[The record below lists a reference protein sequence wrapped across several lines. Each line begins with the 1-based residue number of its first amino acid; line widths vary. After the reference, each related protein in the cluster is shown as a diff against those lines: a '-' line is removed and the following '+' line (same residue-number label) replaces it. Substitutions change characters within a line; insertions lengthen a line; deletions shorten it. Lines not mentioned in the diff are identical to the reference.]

1 MRSSAHKYCNDNVT
15 TSFTVEETRRHFNAK
30 NELVTHY
37 LPCKLL
43 SPSLARIQSRG
54 RRNPEHTE
62 APKIQSLE
70 SRGENQTKRRH
81 QNPVRNPG
89 IQSGRLWNPKQHGNP
104 ESRGLSLRILNGA
117 STPHPTLESGAIS
130 TGIRLDDADNPKGSS
145 CAPESRRLLLF
156 SGIQNEKTQFQ
167 NPISSNQHTQDLR
180 LKSRA
185 SSLGIQRKR
194 SFSDSRDSVLDL
206 ELRIQKPK
214 QCFMIAQILKSF
226 HYK

>member
-1 MRSSAHKYCNDNVT
+1 MYCTHKYCNDNVT

-30 NELVTHY
+30 NGLRRISSSFSD
-37 LPCKLL
+37 L
-43 SPSLARIQSRG
+43 SPSPARIQSRG
-54 RRNPEHTE
+54 RGNPEHIE

-70 SRGENQTKRRH
+70 SRGENQTKRSH

-145 CAPESRRLLLF
+145 CAPESRRRLLF
-156 SGIQNEKTQFQ
+156 SGIQNEKGQFQ
-167 NPISSNQHTQDLR
+167 NPIGSNQHQIST
-180 LKSRA
+180 
-185 SSLGIQRKR
+185 
-194 SFSDSRDSVLDL
+194 
-206 ELRIQKPK
+206 LRI
-214 QCFMIAQILKSF
+214 
-226 HYK
+226 

>member
-1 MRSSAHKYCNDNVT
+1 M
-15 TSFTVEETRRHFNAK
+15 
-30 NELVTHY
+30 
-37 LPCKLL
+37 
-43 SPSLARIQSRG
+43 
-54 RRNPEHTE
+54 
-62 APKIQSLE
+62 
-70 SRGENQTKRRH
+70 
-81 QNPVRNPG
+81 RNPG

-145 CAPESRRLLLF
+145 CAPESRRRLLF
-156 SGIQNEKTQFQ
+156 SGIQNEKGQFQ
-167 NPISSNQHTQDLR
+167 NPIGSNQHTQDLR

-194 SFSDSRDSVLDL
+194 SFSDSRDFVLDL

-214 QCFMIAQILKSF
+214 QCFMIAQILANPFSMPF
-226 HYK
+226 CIGWPNPRLSTDLAPT

>member
-1 MRSSAHKYCNDNVT
+1 MPRPAGGAIHKKLSS
-15 TSFTVEETRRHFNAK
+15 
-30 NELVTHY
+30 
-37 LPCKLL
+37 
-43 SPSLARIQSRG
+43 
-54 RRNPEHTE
+54 RN
-62 APKIQSLE
+62 
-70 SRGENQTKRRH
+70 
-81 QNPVRNPG
+81 
-89 IQSGRLWNPKQHGNP
+89 
-104 ESRGLSLRILNGA
+104 LSLPERVSPA
-117 STPHPTLESGAIS
+117 RPTLGCNRSLESGAIS

-156 SGIQNEKTQFQ
+156 SGIQNEKSQFQ
-167 NPISSNQHTQDLR
+167 NPIGSNQHTQDLR

-194 SFSDSRDSVLDL
+194 SFSDSRDFVLDL